1 MEDPEESDWKIYQEY
16 SCSKEDDHVVKWM
29 LRKGY
34 VIGKKMVITGIVVSS
49 APLVLPP
56 LAVFSAMGVAFSV
69 PFGLL
74 YASYACT
81 NKIMNILL
89 PLSPPP
95 SPMRMEYYYY
105 YTDKEQMEDI
115 YQGVDNIV
123 LELDDDYRQQLGPS
137 LMINVDKDLDEME
150 MEMEMDNDMVER
162 ENVTEE
168 GEREQME
175 DVTQRVVEMSPSIEF
190 AGDDLLE
197 EEMKNTV
204 EDGYVA
210 EIIKPVTVEE
220 IESQEVVQVGS
231 KNDEEPIRDVVV
243 LYDEN
248 KNDSSSREAE
258 AEELDQNKDERRIES
273 DGFKDGSEDVI
284 LIPTM
289 EQHWV
294 RANADPRDLV
304 LLDETRNTNI
314 NCKVGDE
321 VEEKAHSSIKLAP
334 LDKNNAKDT
343 FETYKKLSSKET
355 KLDDEKMWEKIGAMR
370 AIVGYKAPSQPTCLG
385 ELKALYVFTGVEP
398 PASFEGD
405 SNLDEVDVKLKFL
418 MAIVGVK

>member
-1 MEDPEESDWKIYQEY
+1 MEDPEESDWKFYQEY
-16 SCSKEDDHVVKWM
+16 SCSKEDGVVKWM

-89 PLSPPP
+89 PLSPP
-95 SPMRMEYYYY
+95 SPMGMEYYYY

-123 LELDDDYRQQLGPS
+123 LELDDDYRQELGPS

-150 MEMEMDNDMVER
+150 MDNDMVER

-168 GEREQME
+168 EEREQIE
-175 DVTQRVVEMSPSIEF
+175 DVTQRVVEMSPSFEF
-190 AGDDLLE
+190 AGDDLQE

-220 IESQEVVQVGS
+220 MESQEVVQVGS

-248 KNDSSSREAE
+248 KNNSSSREAK
-258 AEELDQNKDERRIES
+258 AEELDRNRDERRIEFDAS
-273 DGFKDGSEDVI
+273 KDGGEDVI
-284 LIPTM
+284 LIPTV

-314 NCKVGDE
+314 NFKVGDE
-321 VEEKAHSSIKLAP
+321 VEEKEHSSIKLAP

-398 PASFEGD
+398 PTSFEGD